1 MKSRLRIILISF
13 FIGTALH
20 SCSSDPIVVKFKEFQ
35 GNLIL
40 FTVENNMEQ
49 DISTISFEITY
60 YSADR
65 AILEIDTL
73 EYSKTQDITGMQIP
87 FLKAGEETFFTYRMP
102 EKTIS
107 AKAEVIDFN

>member
-1 MKSRLRIILISF
+1 MKSKLGIILISF
-13 FIGTALH
+13 FIGPGLL
-20 SCSSDPIVVKFKEFQ
+20 SCSSDPIEVKFKEFR
-35 GNLIL
+35 GNLVL

-49 DISTISFEITY
+49 DINSISCEITY
-60 YSADR
+60 YSANR

-73 EYSKTQDITGMQIP
+73 QFSKSQDVTGKHIP
-87 FLKAGEETFFTYRMP
+87 FLKAGEETFFTYRTP